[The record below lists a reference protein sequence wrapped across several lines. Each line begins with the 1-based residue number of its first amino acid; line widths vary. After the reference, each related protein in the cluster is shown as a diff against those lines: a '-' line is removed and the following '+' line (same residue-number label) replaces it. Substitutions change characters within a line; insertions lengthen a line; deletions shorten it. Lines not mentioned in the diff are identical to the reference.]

1 MWPQGSLRRPNMTEF
16 RTVQKNGKKRVIPI
30 SGARKAGIR
39 RKARAADIAGISST
53 RVDRI
58 VRGMGF
64 KYGEE
69 DPFDL
74 KGNSTDFSVNG
85 MRLDG
90 IDEVYLGEETVS
102 FYRSGK
108 QVSSIFY
115 SDLREFHPGGK
126 SRIGGN

>member
-1 MWPQGSLRRPNMTEF
+1 MWPQGILRRPNMTEF

-30 SGARKAGIR
+30 SGARKTGIR

-126 SRIGGN
+126 SRIGGM

>member
-1 MWPQGSLRRPNMTEF
+1 MTEF
-16 RTVQKNGKKRVIPI
+16 RTVKRNGNRRVIPI
-30 SGARKAGIR
+30 GGPRKGGIR
-39 RKARAADIAGISST
+39 RKAKTGDLSGLSST
-53 RVDRI
+53 KVDRI

-64 KYGEE
+64 RYGEE

-74 KGNSTDFSVNG
+74 KGDSTDFTVNG

-90 IDEVYLGEETVS
+90 IDEVYLGEESVS

-108 QVSSIFY
+108 PVSSIFY

>member
-1 MWPQGSLRRPNMTEF
+1 MTDF
-16 RTVQKNGKKRVIPI
+16 RTVHKNGKKRVIPI
-30 SGARKAGIR
+30 SGARKPGIR
-39 RKARAADIAGISST
+39 RKAKTRDLAGISST